1 MTTTRP
7 RHHLTWTKSA
17 QRSETMLASR
27 WMMIL
32 TPHSVELP
40 TNRGKLVRGN
50 IREVSSDL
58 GANSVVAVTN
68 DHEAISAAEVVVE
81 NAVENAVENEEAIA
95 ASPAAKKAI
104 ANLVNSPNAERNAPQ
119 ARAPQHRAN
128 NAPGKTE
135 AGNNKAAATKTEA
148 TKARSDLLKAI
159 ARTKVEGT
167 QGAGKAA
174 KAASNRLVD
183 RNVHNQTPP
192 HPGERLPARLSLPA
206 QPPKAN
212 QQKRNRCHIGNASL
226 PCLD

>member
-7 RHHLTWTKSA
+7 RHHQTWTKSA

-32 TPHSVELP
+32 TPHSVEVP

-68 DHEAISAAEVVVE
+68 DLEAISAAEVVVE
-81 NAVENAVENEEAIA
+81 NAVVNEEAIA

-135 AGNNKAAATKTEA
+135 AGNNKAEATKTEA

-167 QGAGKAA
+167 RDVGKAA

-206 QPPKAN
+206 QPPKA
-212 QQKRNRCHIGNASL
+212 
-226 PCLD
+226 